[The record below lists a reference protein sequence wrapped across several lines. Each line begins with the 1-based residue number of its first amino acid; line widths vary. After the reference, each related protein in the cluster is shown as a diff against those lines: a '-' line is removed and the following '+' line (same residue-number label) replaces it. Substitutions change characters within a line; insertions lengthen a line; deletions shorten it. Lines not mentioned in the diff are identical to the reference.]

1 MQVLNSEKLK
11 VKCILQILKGVAKTS
26 IWYICFGHKKK
37 QTDLIPLVFY
47 LDILGI
53 VKYIPSRPCYITRGL
68 NMPIEVQIR
77 GKTKFLIRSSLTQSI
92 INCWR
97 VLYVGKLCES
107 QQPAKYKCVRVMK
120 FLCHTLCTVFR
131 W

>member
-1 MQVLNSEKLK
+1 MSN
-11 VKCILQILKGVAKTS
+11 LQTLFIASSKFRKIESKMHLANFKRRS
-26 IWYICFGHKKK
+26 RDFYLIYLFGHKKK

-92 INCWR
+92 INC
-97 VLYVGKLCES
+97 
-107 QQPAKYKCVRVMK
+107 
-120 FLCHTLCTVFR
+120 
-131 W
+131 